1 MYIVIS
7 TCMNFSNLECH
18 GLIGNSAWGQ
28 DDRNY
33 LPCHMDSYAF
43 FKPEILAIYWCVG
56 SWMSVTTV
64 NDRKHGAFTCVAFI
78 ESSMAL
84 SVFELPLPNN
94 YYA

>member
-43 FKPEILAIYWCVG
+43 FKPEILAI
-56 SWMSVTTV
+56 
-64 NDRKHGAFTCVAFI
+64 GAWVAGCLLQLSMI
-78 ESSMAL
+78 ENMVHLHVWPLL
-84 SVFELPLPNN
+84 SHLWHCQYLNCH
-94 YYA
+94 YLIIIMHK